1 MARRKTT
8 RKRRTTRS
16 TAARRKTSARRKKGS
31 DKFVNF
37 FVPLFLMVCIVGCIG
52 LVLMLGFRSV
62 SATSFFE
69 VEKIETVGLKNVSEK
84 LVVAAVGESREG
96 RGVFDTDLDKIRKKV
111 AEIDYVRDVSVSR
124 LLPGTI
130 RVIVD
135 ERTPV
140 ALVQAGGEIRRV
152 DADGKMLE
160 VVNRRKPE
168 DPAFIL
174 LGWEDD
180 IAEEAIQGNAQRLN
194 IYQGLLEEW
203 KKFDLVE
210 RVVAVDLV
218 NPDSVKAI
226 ISDSGERITL
236 QLGSEDFGARLK
248 DGIKHSAGNG
258 KRVSK
263 IVLDG
268 VSPVIIYR
276 K

>member
-8 RKRRTTRS
+8 RKRKTTRS

-69 VEKIETVGLKNVSEK
+69 IEKIETVGLKNVSEK

-96 RGVFDTDLDKIRKKV
+96 LGVFDTDLDKIREKV

-160 VVNRRKPE
+160 VVNRRRPE

-180 IAEEAIQGNAQRLN
+180 IAEEAIQRNVERLK
-194 IYQGLLEEW
+194 IYQGVLDDW

-218 NPDSVKAI
+218 NPGSVKAI

-236 QLGSEDFGARLK
+236 QLGSEDFGTRLK

-258 KRVSK
+258 KKISK